1 MKRLTNIARADPT
14 GNAPGMLRL
23 RLLHARDVLGL
34 ADPKLILS
42 SGHGVTLPAGGL
54 TLAAGTQVVDVE
66 VPTGRLGYS
75 ENLQLAGKSKRWAQ
89 TITLAVAV
97 ASPDR
102 LEAVQVLANGRWLAV
117 VMDANERYRLVGRPE
132 QPLLCTVV
140 QVDPTNCSIRLEGL
154 TPDPAFFID
163 DMATAALLGES
174 SEFSYNFSFD
184 FNA

>member
-1 MKRLTNIARADPT
+1 MKRLTHIARADPS

-42 SGHGVTLPAGGL
+42 SGHGITLPAGGL
-54 TLAAGTQVVDVE
+54 TLAPDTNIVDVE
-66 VPTGRLGYS
+66 VPSGRLGYS
-75 ENLQLAGKSKRWAQ
+75 ENMQVVGRSKRWVQ

-102 LEAVQVLANGRWLAV
+102 LEAVQVLAHGQWLAV

-140 QVDPTNCSIRLEGL
+140 QVDPTNCAIKLEGL

-163 DMATAALLGES
+163 DMATPALLGQS
-174 SEFSYNFSFD
+174 SDFGYDFSFD